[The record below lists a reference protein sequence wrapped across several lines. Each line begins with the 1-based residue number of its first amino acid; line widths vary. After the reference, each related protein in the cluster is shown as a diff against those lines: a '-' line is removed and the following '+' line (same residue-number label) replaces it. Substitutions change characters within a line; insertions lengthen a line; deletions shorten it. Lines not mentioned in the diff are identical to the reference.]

1 MSVII
6 DPRRYLAD
14 PTVRPFVRDFRID
27 LTASDVPIEATG
39 RFIVAELA
47 VPRGQ
52 RFVIK
57 SVMPYAMARTD
68 VGDASLES
76 ARMLSNAEAGGYFSF
91 EPSVNGNSP
100 FIIEAD
106 LNAMRTSSGA
116 LNADRVRTNG
126 WTHINDNPWFSS
138 SVNWDNPLFSVEVA
152 PDAIFRIIFTLLPV
166 GYSSGIPNPYV
177 IPAPPP
183 AAQPPKRV
191 DFAGVVL
198 TGLNMSDQ
206 SYRDI
211 FKAVEDQ
218 GVGPA

>member
-14 PTVRPFVRDFRID
+14 ATARPFVRDFRVD
-27 LTASDVPIEATG
+27 LTAPDVPTEATG
-39 RFIVAELA
+39 RYIVAELP

-52 RFVIK
+52 RFVVK
-57 SVMPYAMARTD
+57 SIFPYAMARTD

-100 FIIEAD
+100 FVIEAD
-106 LNAMRTSSGA
+106 LNAMRTSAGA
-116 LNADRVRTNG
+116 QNSDRVKTNG
-126 WTHINDNPWFSS
+126 WTHIVENPWFSA

-152 PDAIFRIIFTLLPV
+152 PDAVFRIIFTLLPT
-166 GYSSGIPNPYV
+166 GFSSGLPNPYL

-183 AAQPPKRV
+183 AVQPPKRV
-191 DFAGVVL
+191 DFAGVIL
-198 TGLNMSDQ
+198 AGINMSDQ

-211 FKAVEDQ
+211 FREVEGK